1 MRQAVRVH
9 EAGKVS
15 GCEEEVTRASLQRR
29 AHVVYSSE
37 WMGAASWTK
46 QRLCAKRAVE
56 WANASRRGA
65 CAGQR
70 VRTRR
75 ERASAQAGGV
85 RERGEAGSCSVR
97 RPSSRL
103 Y

>member
-70 VRTRR
+70 VRRAARAHEAGAR
-75 ERASAQAGGV
+75 ERASRWRTRAWRGGLLQ
-85 RERGEAGSCSVR
+85 
-97 RPSSRL
+97 RP
-103 Y
+103 